1 VQPDLPR
8 SEELST
14 PLADP
19 QCLVIPEEDPY
30 RVINETDS
38 DEGSDENDED
48 EDPQLLE
55 DGIGGDDDDDDDDV
69 PSRKFSPLPRPLP
82 IWSKKAFYLRVE
94 DSSHRLTVGLM
105 VYPRCIAI
113 TELFGFLV
121 QQPIS
126 CFKTRLPLP
135 NTITVTTNGCAH
147 AATAI
152 FGRVHQPT
160 HGH

>member
-8 SEELST
+8 SEELSAS
-14 PLADP
+14 LADP
-19 QCLVIPEEDPY
+19 QYLVIPEEDPY
-30 RVINETDS
+30 RVINEKDS
-38 DEGSDENDED
+38 DEGSDDNN
-48 EDPQLLE
+48 E
-55 DGIGGDDDDDDDDV
+55 DGIEGDDDDHDDDEDV
-69 PSRKFSPLPRPLP
+69 PSRKFSPPRPLP
-82 IWSKKAFYLRVE
+82 IWLKKAFDLRVE
-94 DSSHRLTVGLM
+94 ESSHRLTVGLM

-113 TELFGFLV
+113 TKLFGFLV

-126 CFKTRLPLP
+126 CLKTHLPLP
-135 NTITVTTNGCAH
+135 NTVTTNGCAH